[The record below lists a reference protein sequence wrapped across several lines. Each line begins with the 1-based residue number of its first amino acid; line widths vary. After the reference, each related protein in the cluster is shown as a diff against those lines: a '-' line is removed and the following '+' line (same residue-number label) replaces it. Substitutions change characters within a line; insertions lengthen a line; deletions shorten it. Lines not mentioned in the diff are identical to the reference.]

1 MDRHD
6 DIDTLTGLTARIG
19 SPGFCTGFFDCAD
32 RLFGIDQ
39 CCVFVS
45 GGAHPRPLV
54 AEARDAAMLR
64 HVRELAY
71 NYMRRDHRADP
82 LWNRSR
88 AFAFC
93 EPELRRRTQL
103 RHGVLHEIV
112 LNGVANGSCLQ
123 IVLARGPERPDF
135 DDAAV
140 AQASRWGQ
148 MLLTIVQK
156 HSEIAPVLPV
166 AQSVQVRIPH
176 DELLARVRRA
186 IGEENDNL
194 SPREVEI
201 CASIVLGYTMVGIS
215 LNLGISVN
223 TVATHRKHAYAK
235 LGVSSQN
242 ELFARYLTQV
252 ENQMPRVQFN

>member
-1 MDRHD
+1 MDRDD
-6 DIDTLTGLTARIG
+6 DIAALTGLTARIG
-19 SPGFCTGFFDCAD
+19 ASGFCTGFFDCAD

-45 GGAHPRPLV
+45 GGTHPRPLV

-64 HVRELAY
+64 HVREAAY
-71 NYMRRDHRADP
+71 TYMRRDHRADP
-82 LWNRSR
+82 LWNRCR
-88 AFAFC
+88 DIAFC
-93 EPELRRRTQL
+93 EPELRRQQL
-103 RHGVLHEIV
+103 RHGIVQEIV

-123 IVLARGPERPDF
+123 IVLSRGPERPGF
-135 DDAAV
+135 DDAAL
-140 AQASRWGQ
+140 AQAARWGQ
-148 MLLTIVQK
+148 MLLAIVQK

-166 AQSVQVRIPH
+166 AQPAQVRIPH

-186 IGEENDNL
+186 IGEENDSL